1 MSSEP
6 VSQACQ
12 SIEESAKRLRL
23 TLTESLKELSKL
35 QDYSNSESQVKLM
48 NLREKMYTLLDDR
61 LMDSKAR
68 FKARVTNIMSDFN
81 SDLDA
86 CAERAHSLLSSQLP
100 ARPSGEK
107 VHIRQSTPISRLLY
121 NKDWRTVY
129 NIFFAFMVNIGIVE
143 FVREITEAESYLFGW
158 DVIESNFSNIR
169 GAVYLWTAVFLFSF
183 ISVGLVQVKRWG
195 VPRAI
200 VLLVHFLSIGYGV
213 YYSCLN
219 ARVQALPLASCIMF
233 MCEALRLLLKM
244 HSYVREK
251 LLRDASSQMPVSDLV
266 TETKRFLYFS
276 FAPTL
281 IYRDSYPILQRNI
294 RWSHAFV
301 HVINFFA
308 TIFYTT
314 ILFKGFCLPAFATA
328 SHMRSI
334 PGVLHAWIV
343 STLPGTMVFLNVF
356 FGVSHSFFSFF
367 AEMLQFADRGFY
379 GDWWNAKDF
388 TTLFSKVSLVLTD
401 WVETY
406 IYLDS
411 QRIWHGIK
419 PWMARLLV
427 FLFAMALCE
436 VVLSV
441 SVGFLYPLPFVL
453 FAGPCMCLI
462 TAYTGHSPVGNI
474 LVWVALILMNGLML
488 LLYFLEYDAVQQ
500 AGVVDMTERYGVLGY
515 FVPQLVARL
524 QY

>member
-1 MSSEP
+1 MTSEP

-23 TLTESLKELSKL
+23 TLAESLRELSKL
-35 QDYSNSESQVKLM
+35 EDHSDSESQVKIM
-48 NLREKMYTLLDDR
+48 NLREIMYTLLDDR

-68 FKARVTNIMSDFN
+68 FKAKVTNIMSEFSRN
-81 SDLDA
+81 LDA

-100 ARPSGEK
+100 ERPSGEK
-107 VHIRQSTPISRLLY
+107 VHIRQPPPISRLLY

-143 FVREITEAESYLFGW
+143 FVREIAQAESYLFGW
-158 DVIESNFSNIR
+158 DVIESNFSNIS
-169 GAVYLWTAVFLFSF
+169 GAIYLWMVMFLYSF
-183 ISVGLVQVKRWG
+183 ISVGLVQMRQWG
-195 VPRAI
+195 LPRTA
-200 VLLVHFLSIGYGV
+200 VLLAHLVSIGWGV
-213 YYSCLN
+213 YYACLS
-219 ARVQALPLASCIMF
+219 ARRQALPLASCIMF

-251 LLRDASSQMPVSDLV
+251 LLRDPSSPMPISELG
-266 TETKRFLYFS
+266 TEMKRFLYFS

-281 IYRDSYPILQRNI
+281 IYRDSYPVLQRNI
-294 RWSHAFV
+294 RWSHALV

-314 ILFKGFCLPAFATA
+314 ILFKGFCLPAFASA
-328 SHMRSI
+328 SQMLSVS
-334 PGVLHAWIV
+334 GVLHAWIV

-388 TTLFSKVSLVLTD
+388 TTLFSKVSLLLTD
-401 WVETY
+401 WVDTY
-406 IYLDS
+406 IYRDS
-411 QRIWHGIK
+411 QRLWKGVR
-419 PWMARLLV
+419 PWLARLLV
-427 FLFAMALCE
+427 FLFVMALCE

-441 SVGFLYPLPFVL
+441 SVGFLYPLLFVL
-453 FAGPCMCLI
+453 FAGPCMCLT
-462 TAYTGHSPVGNI
+462 TAYTSDFPMSNI
-474 LVWVALILMNGLML
+474 LVWIVLIMLNGLML
-488 LLYFLEYDAVQQ
+488 LLYFLEYDAAQL
-500 AGVVDMTERYGVLGY
+500 GVVDMTEKYGLLGY

-524 QY
+524 G

>member
-23 TLTESLKELSKL
+23 TLVESLRELSKL
-35 QDYSNSESQVKLM
+35 QDHSDSESQVKLM

-68 FKARVTNIMSDFN
+68 FKAKVTNIMSEFN
-81 SDLDA
+81 RNLDA
-86 CAERAHSLLSSQLP
+86 CAERAQTLLSSNLP
-100 ARPSGEK
+100 ERPSGEK
-107 VHIRQSTPISRLLY
+107 VHIRQPTPISRLLY

-143 FVREITEAESYLFGW
+143 FVREIAQAESYLFGW
-158 DVIESNFSNIR
+158 DVIESNFANMS
-169 GAVYLWTAVFLFSF
+169 GAIYLWTVMFLYSF
-183 ISVGLVQVKRWG
+183 VSVGLVQVRQWG
-195 VPRAI
+195 MPRAV
-200 VLLVHFLSIGYGV
+200 VLLVHLISLGCGV
-213 YYSCLN
+213 YYSCLS
-219 ARVQALPLASCIMF
+219 ARRHALPLASCVMF
-233 MCEALRLLLKM
+233 MCEALRILLKM

-251 LLRDASSQMPVSDLV
+251 VLRDPSSPMPIVGLR

-281 IYRDSYPILQRNI
+281 IYRDSYPVLQRSI
-294 RWSHAFV
+294 RWSHALV

-314 ILFKGFCLPAFATA
+314 ILFKGFCLPAFASA
-328 SHMRSI
+328 SHRFSI
-334 PGVLHAWIV
+334 SGVLHAWIV

-388 TTLFSKVSLVLTD
+388 TTLFSKVSLLLTD

-406 IYLDS
+406 IYRDS
-411 QRIWHGIK
+411 QRIWKGVQ
-419 PWMARLLV
+419 PWLARLLV

-436 VVLSV
+436 AVLSV
-441 SVGFLYPLPFVL
+441 SVGFLYPLPFVFL
-453 FAGPCMCLI
+453 AGPGMCLM
-462 TAYTGHSPVGNI
+462 TAYSSNFPLGNI
-474 LVWVALILMNGLML
+474 VVWIALILMNGLML
-488 LLYFLEYDAVQQ
+488 LLYFLEYEAAQL
-500 AGVVDMTERYGVLGY
+500 GLVDMTEKYGVLGY